1 MYYIYHIPDFNWKDT
16 TIGKIGCTQNPKKRI
31 TKTQGYK
38 KYEIL
43 EEYTDIYVA
52 SDREIELQKQYGYKV
67 DRRPYW
73 QTVSLCSKAGKIGGK
88 IGGKINKENK
98 TGLFGMT
105 DTAKHRANVKGGKI
119 TAAKFSIPVVVFQY
133 NTNKFIGEFD
143 SQLAAAKYLDLFSTQ
158 IVRVLK
164 GKQTHTGG
172 YTFKY
177 KQQ

>member
-1 MYYIYHIPDFNWKDT
+1 MYSIYHIP
-16 TIGKIGCTQNPKKRI
+16 GVKIGCSIQFEKRI
-31 TKTQGYK
+31 KEQGFDNC
-38 KYEIL
+38 EII
-43 EEYTDIYVA
+43 EEHIDIYTA
-52 SDREIELQKQYGYKV
+52 SDREQELQKQYGYKV

-73 QTVSLCSKAGKIGGK
+73 QTVSLSSKAGKIGGK
-88 IGGKINKENK
+88 IGGKINKQNK

-105 DTAKHRANVKGGKI
+105 DIAKHKACMKGGKI
-119 TAAKFSIPVVVFQY
+119 TAAKLSIPVFAFEY
-133 NTNKFIGEFD
+133 NTNKFIGEFN
-143 SQLAAAKYLDLFSTQ
+143 SQLAAAKYLNLFSTH